1 MRFKAVFN
9 GFSSQFGP
17 ELSSFLVDYRIQT
30 LGMNQPEFM
39 DMTLQLA
46 VARGTA
52 RGLINGTAAA
62 DYGDVISLRRLLL
75 REGEHGLATELLV
88 LAQTMTP
95 TAAELSEF
103 GPAA

>member
-1 MRFKAVFN
+1 MFN
-9 GFSSQFGP
+9 GFSSQSGS

-39 DMTLQLA
+39 DTTLQLD

-62 DYGDVISLRRLLL
+62 DYGDVICLRRLLL
-75 REGEHGLATELLV
+75 REGEHGLATDLLV
-88 LAQTMTP
+88 LAQTMSP

>member
-1 MRFKAVFN
+1 MFN
-9 GFSSQFGP
+9 GLSSQFGP

-30 LGMNQPEFM
+30 LGMVQPEFM

-62 DYGDVISLRRLLL
+62 DYGDVICLRRCFCVKESTDWPLISLCWL
-75 REGEHGLATELLV
+75 K
-88 LAQTMTP
+88 P
-95 TAAELSEF
+95 
-103 GPAA
+103 

>member
-1 MRFKAVFN
+1 MAVFN
-9 GFSSQFGP
+9 GFSSQSGS

-62 DYGDVISLRRLLL
+62 DYGDVICLRRLLL
-75 REGEHGLATELLV
+75 REGEHGLATDLLV
-88 LAQTMTP
+88 LAQTMSP